1 MSSKRVFMVAAV
13 ASVAVVGL
21 EAAWLVSGLGGGKV
35 VQGGD
40 DILLT
45 AAPLWAG
52 LICARL
58 ALKRNDRERKA
69 WALIA
74 AAAMSWGI
82 GQAIWTVYEVGL
94 GRAVPFPSAA
104 DAGYL
109 ALIPLAAAGMLFLR
123 PAPGHWPARARMILD
138 GLIIAGSLLSVAE
151 DLLLGQMFS
160 NGSGSAFK
168 DAIGLAYP
176 LGDVVILT
184 ILLSISTRSR
194 RGTRLPFALVLAGL
208 GSLALADSSFSYLTS
223 SNTYATGNLIDLGW
237 LGGFLLIGLAAL
249 SRGRGEALLAADVR
263 NPGRND
269 DRPSKWGLVVPY
281 VAILVALITAT
292 REQIREGRLDN
303 FTYILTAILIVL
315 VVTRLL
321 IVLRENFS
329 LNHELDEK
337 VDSRTAELESA
348 LGRLREAGRLQDEF
362 IANVSHEL
370 RTPLTTIVGVSRA
383 LTSRDF
389 GLDENGRNL
398 VEMASRSAD
407 RMNRLVEDLLIASGI
422 SQGLGTSQTYFDLHS
437 VVVDAVQE
445 SKDSGR
451 IEAPGPAVNYLGDP
465 AAVRSILGHLISNAE
480 KFTPEGRV
488 QVSIGRR
495 PGWIDLCIQDE
506 GPGIPEALHER
517 IFDRFFQVDG
527 STTREQGGAG
537 LGLYISRK
545 LAEGLGGTLT
555 LESSS
560 KDGSVFKLS
569 LPTPGVLS
577 DDGAESSAESRGSE
591 VVDSAPFGP

>member
-1 MSSKRVFMVAAV
+1 MSSKRVFIVAAV
-13 ASVAVVGL
+13 GSVAVVGL

-35 VQGGD
+35 VQASD

-52 LICARL
+52 LMCAWL
-58 ALKRNDRERKA
+58 ALKRNDREKKA
-69 WALIA
+69 WAFIA
-74 AAAMSWGI
+74 AAVMAWGI

-109 ALIPLAAAGMLFLR
+109 ALIPLAAAGMLFLK
-123 PAPGHWPARARMILD
+123 PGPGRWPARTRMILD
-138 GLIIAGSLLSVAE
+138 GLVIAGSLLSVAE
-151 DLLLGQMFS
+151 DLLLGQMFK
-160 NGSGSAFK
+160 NGSGSVFK

-176 LGDVVILT
+176 VGDVVIATIVLT
-184 ILLSISTRSR
+184 ISTRSR

-208 GSLALADSSFSYLTS
+208 GSLALADSSFAYLTTN
-223 SNTYATGNLIDLGW
+223 NTYATGNFIDLGW

-249 SRGRGEALLAADVR
+249 SWGRGEALTAAEVR
-263 NPGRND
+263 GLDRND
-269 DRPSKWGLVVPY
+269 DRPSKWGLVIPY
-281 VAILVALITAT
+281 LAMFVALIVAT
-292 REQIREGRLDN
+292 REQIQEKSVDN
-303 FTYILTAILIVL
+303 FTYYVTAVLIIL

-321 IVLRENFS
+321 VVLRENFS
-329 LNHELDEK
+329 LNRELDEK
-337 VDSRTAELESA
+337 VKARTAELESA
-348 LGRLREAGRLQDEF
+348 FDRLRAAGRLQDEF

-389 GLDENGRNL
+389 GLDEKGRNL
-398 VEMASRSAD
+398 VEMASRGAD

-422 SQGLGTSQTYFDLHS
+422 SRGFSTGQTYFDLQS
-437 VVVDAVQE
+437 VVIDAVQE

-451 IEAPGPAVNYLGDP
+451 IEVSGPAVNYLGDP

-480 KFTPEGRV
+480 KFTSEGRV
-488 QVSIGRR
+488 LISIEQR
-495 PGWIDLCIQDE
+495 PGWIDLRIQDE

-517 IFDRFFQVDG
+517 IFDRFFQADG

-545 LAEGLGGTLT
+545 LAEGLGGGLT

-560 KDGSVFKLS
+560 TEGSVFKLS
-569 LPTPGVLS
+569 LP
-577 DDGAESSAESRGSE
+577 SATVS
-591 VVDSAPFGP
+591 V